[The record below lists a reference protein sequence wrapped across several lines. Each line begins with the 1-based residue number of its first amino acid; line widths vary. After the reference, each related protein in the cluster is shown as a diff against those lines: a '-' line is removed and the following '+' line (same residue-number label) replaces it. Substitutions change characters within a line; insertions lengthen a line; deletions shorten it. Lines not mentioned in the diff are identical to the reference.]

1 MNEFVFKRSPYVVP
15 TCTVRIGNTTLEYTE
30 QQSYVFR
37 DGVLTADGNKW
48 YINDAVLFDR
58 YYVRILE
65 CRVNDDAALRV
76 FLIDADTHTEITSQI
91 ASSAVYVSHVI
102 VRMIAAHQYWTTRDY
117 AQRGLLN
124 TMTYTI
130 KPAAYVS
137 LFGSVSV
144 YTSALGDA
152 FYYQFTIGDFQHELS
167 DDDDNDYYDDDH
179 VRIINSKLFYMDE
192 VQPSLQHLCTVVLS
206 SIKEVQ

>member
-1 MNEFVFKRSPYVVP
+1 MSEFVFKRSPYMVP
-15 TCTVRIGNTTLEYTE
+15 TCTVRIGDTTLEYTE
-30 QQSYVFR
+30 QQSYVFK

-48 YINDAVLFDR
+48 FINDAVLFDR
-58 YYVRILE
+58 YYVRIL
-65 CRVNDDAALRV
+65 NIDDAGLHV
-76 FLIDADTHTEITSQI
+76 FLIDADTHTEVLSQTV
-91 ASSAVYVSHVI
+91 SSAVYVSHAI
-102 VRMIAAHQYWTTRDY
+102 VRMIAEHQHWTTRDY

-167 DDDDNDYYDDDH
+167 DDDNDNDYYDDDH
-179 VRIINSKLFYMDE
+179 VRIVNSKLFYMDE